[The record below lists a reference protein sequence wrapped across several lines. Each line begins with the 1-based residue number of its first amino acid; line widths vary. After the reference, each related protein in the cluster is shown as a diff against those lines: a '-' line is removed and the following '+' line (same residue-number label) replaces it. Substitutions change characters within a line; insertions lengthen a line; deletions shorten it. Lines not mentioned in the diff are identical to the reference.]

1 MSRYHLSRFLFDLK
15 MNDKILQRALANLD
29 EAMADYDLTEEEK
42 EALRAGDPRCLREFG
57 VHGMI
62 SLYLK
67 RLDPQ
72 FQNNIYWTQ
81 K

>member
-1 MSRYHLSRFLFDLK
+1 MSRYSLSRFLYDLK
-15 MNDKILQRALANLD
+15 MNDEILKKALANLD

-42 EALRAGDPRCLREFG
+42 EALRAGDPRRLREFG

-67 RLDPQ
+67 RLDPK
-72 FQNNIYWTQ
+72 FRNNIYWTQ

>member
-15 MNDKILQRALANLD
+15 MNDTILRRALADLN

-42 EALRAGDPRCLREFG
+42 NALRAGDPRRLREFG

-67 RLDPQ
+67 RLDPK
-72 FQNNIYWTQ
+72 FRNNVYWTQ

>member
-15 MNDKILQRALANLD
+15 MNERVLQRALADLN

-42 EALRAGDPRCLREFG
+42 NALRGGDPRRLREFG

-67 RLDPQ
+67 RLDPE
-72 FQNNIYWTQ
+72 FQDNIYWTQ

>member
-1 MSRYHLSRFLFDLK
+1 MSRYYLSRFLFDLK
-15 MNDKILQRALANLD
+15 MDDGILQKALADLD
-29 EAMADYDLTEEEK
+29 EAMSGYDLTEEERA
-42 EALRAGDPRCLREFG
+42 ALRAGDPRSLREFG

-67 RLDPQ
+67 RLDPE
-72 FQNNIYWTQ
+72 FRNNIYWTQ

>member
-15 MNDKILQRALANLD
+15 MNDTILQRALADLD
-29 EAMADYDLTEEEK
+29 ETMADYDLTDEEK
-42 EALRAGDPRCLREFG
+42 NALRAGDPRRLREFG

-67 RLDPQ
+67 RLDPK
-72 FQNNIYWTQ
+72 FRNNVYWTQ

>member
-15 MNDKILQRALANLD
+15 MNDTILRRALANLN

-42 EALRAGDPRCLREFG
+42 NALRAGDPRRLREFG

-67 RLDPQ
+67 RLDPK
-72 FQNNIYWTQ
+72 FRNNVYWTQ

>member
-29 EAMADYDLTEEEK
+29 EAMADYDLTGEER
-42 EALRAGDPRCLREFG
+42 EALRAGDPRRLREFG

-67 RLDPQ
+67 RLDPK
-72 FQNNIYWTQ
+72 FRNNVYWAQ

>member
-29 EAMADYDLTEEEK
+29 EAMADYDLTGEER
-42 EALRAGDPRCLREFG
+42 EALRAGDPRRLREFG

-67 RLDPQ
+67 RLDPK
-72 FQNNIYWTQ
+72 FRNNVYWTQ

>member
-15 MNDKILQRALANLD
+15 MNDEILQRALADLD
-29 EAMADYDLTEEEK
+29 DAMADYDLTEEEK
-42 EALRAGDPRCLREFG
+42 EALRAGDPRRLREFG

-67 RLDPQ
+67 RLDPK
-72 FQNNIYWTQ
+72 FRNNTYWSQ